1 MKLSASRMLR
11 VACAGLVLALAPAC
25 GSIADSLLNTYTGP
39 GPSQDDLSGEVA
51 IVRTV
56 RVQPETGIQSFFLDR
71 ERFLTT
77 APHDINRVVLV
88 TARDVQPA
96 VTPMELKV
104 GDRVRISTTF
114 LSFTEA
120 GDLARDVPD
129 WPFDRYDE
137 YPLGFHALTEIERLA
152 P

>member
-1 MKLSASRMLR
+1 VKLSASRVLW
-11 VACAGLVLALAPAC
+11 VAFVAFPLALMPAC

-39 GPSQDDLSGEVA
+39 RPSQDDISSEIA

-56 RVQPETGIQSFFLDR
+56 EVQPGTGIQSFFLDR

-96 VTPMELKV
+96 VTPMQLEV
-104 GDRVRISTTF
+104 GDRVRISTEF
-114 LSFTEA
+114 ISFREA
-120 GDLARDVPD
+120 GDLARYVPD
-129 WPFDRYDE
+129 WPFDKYDE
-137 YPLGFHALTEIERLA
+137 YLLGFHALTEIERLA